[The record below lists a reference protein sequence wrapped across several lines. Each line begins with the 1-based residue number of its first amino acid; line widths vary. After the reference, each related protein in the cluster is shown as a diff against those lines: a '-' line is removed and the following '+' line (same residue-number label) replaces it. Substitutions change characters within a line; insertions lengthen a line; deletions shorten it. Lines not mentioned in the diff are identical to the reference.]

1 MVPMP
6 TDQLHHTGVLVAD
19 IDRAAAFYLD
29 ALDGHWLFRPA
40 VNRGEGAR
48 AVFGG
53 TADVAFAFCYIGF
66 RSGAIELIQFL
77 EGAPEFARHPHR
89 APLPHFGV
97 VVDDVAETTARVER
111 AGGRRLWAE
120 PVSWGGATV
129 MYVADPDGN
138 PIELFDVPLQGIVDR
153 TIEMFPESA
162 P

>member
-1 MVPMP
+1 MP

-19 IDRAAAFYLD
+19 IERAAAFYLD
-29 ALDGHWLFRPA
+29 ALDGHWLFKPA

-53 TADVAFAFCYIGF
+53 PPGVAFAFCYIGF
-66 RSGAIELIQFL
+66 RTGAIELVQFV
-77 EGAPEFARHPHR
+77 GPAPEFARAPR
-89 APLPHFGV
+89 PAPLPHFAL
-97 VVDDVAETTARVER
+97 VVDDVAATLERVER
-111 AGGRRLWAE
+111 AGGRRLWPE

-138 PIELFDVPLQGIVDR
+138 AVELFDVGLDEIVER
-153 TIEMFPESA
+153 TIELFPESA